1 MRRYLVTLLASA
13 VLVSCSTT
21 TPPEPDEQS
30 VAQHQ
35 PDAIDS
41 SDWQLVWQDE
51 FDGSSIDQSKWSFEQ
66 NCWGGGNDEQQCYT
80 DRPENAY
87 VDNGVLNIVARKET
101 FTGPALNEDD
111 PSFSPHQRKT
121 LPYTSARLRSK
132 GKGDWL
138 YGRFEIRAKL
148 PTGQGSW
155 PAIWMLPTDW
165 QYGPWPLSG
174 EIDIM
179 EAVNLGTVSDEPSA
193 LADEPERRIHG
204 TLHYGELWPDNVH
217 SGQSYKL
224 PDGQSPADDFHTY
237 AIEWQ
242 PGEIRWY
249 VDDVL
254 YATQK
259 SSEWHT
265 GAVTLKT
272 ALPRHAPFDQPF
284 HLLLNLAVGG
294 NWAASVNET
303 GIDASAYPQSLQI
316 DYVRVYQRQQ
326 P

>member
-1 MRRYLVTLLASA
+1 MRRYFATLLGSA
-13 VLVSCSTT
+13 MLFSCSTT
-21 TPPEPDEQS
+21 VPTKPEEQS

-41 SDWQLVWQDE
+41 ADWQLVWHDE
-51 FDGSSIDQSKWSFEQ
+51 FYSSSIDQSKWSFEQ

-80 DRPENAY
+80 NRLDNAY
-87 VDNGVLNIVARKET
+87 VDNGVLHIVARKET
-101 FTGPALNEDD
+101 FTGPALHEDAPD
-111 PSFSPHQRKT
+111 FSPHQRKT
-121 LPYTSARLRSK
+121 LPYTSAKLRSSS
-132 GKGDWL
+132 KGDWL

-148 PTGQGSW
+148 PTGQGSLA
-155 PAIWMLPTDW
+155 AITMLPTNL

-174 EIDIM
+174 EIAIV
-179 EAVNLGTVSDEPSA
+179 EAVNLGTISDEPSA
-193 LADEPERRIHG
+193 LADDPERRIYG
-204 TLHYGELWPDNVH
+204 TLHYGELRPNNVH
-217 SGQSYKL
+217 SSQSIKL
-224 PDGQSPADDFHTY
+224 ANGQSPADSFHTY
-237 AIEWQ
+237 AVEWQ

-284 HLLLNLAVGG
+284 HLILNLAVGG
-294 NWAASVNET
+294 NWSGSVNDT
-303 GIDASAYPQSLQI
+303 GIDPKAFPQSLQI
-316 DYVRVYQRQQ
+316 DFVRVYQRQ
-326 P
+326 